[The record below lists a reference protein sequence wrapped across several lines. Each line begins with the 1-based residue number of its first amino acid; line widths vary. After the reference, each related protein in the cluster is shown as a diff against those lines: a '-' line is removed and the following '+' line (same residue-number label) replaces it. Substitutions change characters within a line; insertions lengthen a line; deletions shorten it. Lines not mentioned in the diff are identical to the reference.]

1 MAKRDSLR
9 HGRRA
14 QIDNVYPQ
22 YSKFLD
28 KRGRFSIR
36 QYTTPLMKKI
46 NYSDLEHLNVV
57 AHIWSVGDKY
67 YKLAHQYY
75 GNSTVWWVIAH
86 LNQKPTESHCKL
98 GDTIRVYMPLQ
109 EVLIYLGVY

>member
-1 MAKRDSLR
+1 MAKKDSLR

-22 YSKFLD
+22 YAKFLD
-28 KRGRFSIR
+28 KRNRFSIR
-36 QYTTPLMKKI
+36 QYATPVVKKI

-57 AHIWSVGDKY
+57 AHIWSIGDKY

-86 LNQKPTESHCKL
+86 LNQKPTEFS
-98 GDTIRVYMPLQ
+98 
-109 EVLIYLGVY
+109 